1 MRTRRDQVQAYR
13 FVTRRIVSALLS
25 GDPETTNLPMRR
37 LGMAVFG
44 SVLTAAIVLGG
55 VGAYGQLTGGAAPLD
70 DKTLVIERETGATYV
85 FIEGKLHP
93 TLNYTSARLIVN
105 DASAEVRTMSQA
117 SLRDRPRGVTV
128 GIVGAPD
135 ALPDRKSL
143 TGLPWSV
150 CDVPDPVDRQ
160 RSSTRLVIDR
170 ALPGGTPLGD
180 RAVLVAVDDQRYLI
194 ANNTRLQ
201 LLDPSRTITALRMAG
216 TDRLQIGQQLLNAVP
231 AGPPLR
237 RPSLAGEGEPS
248 SRKVAGQSYDVGS
261 VFKAAG
267 RHYVLT
273 REALV
278 SISEITALLLI
289 SNGGRITDITPNQAS
304 EAFEERRIE
313 EEGVPP
319 TMPTLYPAQ
328 PGQTTLCATYRKGSA
343 GGPPTTTMEVFDRVP
358 DELTDSDPGL
368 VPVRQ
373 TRRDA
378 VRTAEAVLLPG
389 GKGVIAQASPG
400 AGTSGSGAAG
410 STIYLISPQGIRYP
424 LASAETLD
432 VLGYGGIT
440 PLAVPGSLLA
450 LIPTGPTLDRE
461 DAFAVFAQ
469 DGPAPTAAPSS
480 APRSGSP
487 SAAPPS
493 GSPSAT
499 PPSGSPSRPSS
510 AAPPS
515 GSTPSTPASG
525 APSSGGTGGGG
536 STASTDA
543 DG

>member
-44 SVLTAAIVLGG
+44 SVVAAAVVLGG
-55 VGAYGQLTGGAAPLD
+55 VGAYGQLTSRAAPLND
-70 DKTLVIERETGATYV
+70 QSLVIERETGATYV
-85 FIEGKLHP
+85 YLQGQLHP
-93 TLNYTSARLIVN
+93 TLNYASARLILN
-105 DASAEVRTMSQA
+105 EPDAEVRTMSQA
-117 SLRDRPRGVTV
+117 SLRDRPRGVTL

-150 CDVPDPVDRQ
+150 CDVPDPVDPA

-170 ALPGGTPLGD
+170 ALPGGVPLGD
-180 RAVLVAVDDQRYLI
+180 RAALVMVDGQRYLLT
-194 ANNTRLQ
+194 NNARLQ
-201 LLDPSRTITALRMAG
+201 VLDGDQTITALKLAG
-216 TDRLQIGQQLLNAVP
+216 ATQLRVGQQLLNAIP

-237 RPSLAGEGEPS
+237 KPSLPGEGES
-248 SRKVAGQSYDVGS
+248 STRNVAGRPSTIGR

-273 REALV
+273 REGLV
-278 SISEITALLLI
+278 PISEITALLMVR
-289 SNGGRITDITPNQAS
+289 GGGAITEITPDQAG
-304 EAFEERRIE
+304 EFYVEKRVD
-313 EEGVPP
+313 EEGLPT
-319 TMPTLYPAQ
+319 TMPTIYQARS
-328 PGQTTLCATYRKGSA
+328 GQTTLCATYRAGSG
-343 GGPPTTTMEVFDRVP
+343 GGPPITTLEVFDRAP
-358 DELTDSDPGL
+358 AELTASEAGA
-368 VPVRQ
+368 VPVPQ

-424 LASAETLD
+424 LGSAATLD
-432 VLGYGGIT
+432 VLGYGGVT

-450 LIPTGPTLDRE
+450 LIPTGPTLDSE
-461 DAFAVFAQ
+461 DAMAVFAP
-469 DGPAPTAAPSS
+469 DAPAPAAPRTTAPPTTAPPTTAPPSS
-480 APRSGSP
+480 AP
-487 SAAPPS
+487 PS
-493 GSPSAT
+493 G
-499 PPSGSPSRPSS
+499 
-510 AAPPS
+510 
-515 GSTPSTPASG
+515 G
-525 APSSGGTGGGG
+525 AGGGMPVG
-536 STASTDA
+536 
-543 DG
+543 

>member
-44 SVLTAAIVLGG
+44 SVLAAAIVLGG
-55 VGAYGQLTGGAAPLD
+55 VGAYGQLTGRTAPLD
-70 DKTLVIERETGATYV
+70 EKTLVIERETGATYV

-93 TLNYTSARLIVN
+93 TLNYASARLIVN

-150 CDVPDPVDRQ
+150 CDVPDPVDRK

-180 RAVLVAVDDQRYLI
+180 RAVLVSVDDQRYLI
-194 ANNTRLQ
+194 TNNTRLQ
-201 LLDPSRTITALRMAG
+201 LLDQARTITALRMAG
-216 TDRLQIGQQLLNAVP
+216 TERLQVGQQLLNAVP

-237 RPSLAGEGEPS
+237 RPSLTGAGEPS
-248 SRKVAGQSYDVGS
+248 NRMVAGQSYPVGS

-273 REALV
+273 RDALV
-278 SISEITALLLI
+278 SISEITALLLV
-289 SNGGRITDITPNQAS
+289 SDGGRITDITPNQAS

-313 EEGVPP
+313 EAGMPA
-319 TMPTLYPAQ
+319 TMPALYAAQ
-328 PGQTTLCATYRKGSA
+328 PGQTTLCATYRKGPA
-343 GGPPTTTMEVFDRVP
+343 GGPPTTTLEVFDRVP
-358 DELTDSDPGL
+358 TELTESDPGL

-373 TRRDA
+373 TRRDG

-410 STIYLISPQGIRYP
+410 STIYLITPQGIRYP
-424 LASAETLD
+424 LGSAETLE

-440 PLAVPGSLLA
+440 PVAVPGSLLA

-461 DAFAVFAQ
+461 DAFAVFAP
-469 DGPAPTAAPSS
+469 DAPAPAAP
-480 APRSGSP
+480 P
-487 SAAPPS
+487 SAAPKS
-493 GSPSAT
+493 SPSAT
-499 PPSGSPSRPSS
+499 PSAGSPSAGPPSGSSS

-525 APSSGGTGGGG
+525 TPSSGGTGGGR
-536 STASTDA
+536 SVESTDA

>member
-44 SVLTAAIVLGG
+44 SVITAAIVLGG
-55 VGAYGQLTGGAAPLD
+55 VGAYGQLTGNAAPLTD
-70 DKTLVIERETGATYV
+70 QSLVIERETGATYV
-85 FIEGKLHP
+85 FMSGQLHP
-93 TLNYTSARLIVN
+93 TLNFTSARLILN
-105 DASAEVRTMSQA
+105 DPAAEVRTMSQA
-117 SLRDRPRGVTV
+117 SLRDRPRGLTL

-150 CDVPDPVDRQ
+150 CDVPDPVDPEH
-160 RSSTRLVIDR
+160 SSTRLVIDR
-170 ALPGGTPLGD
+170 ALPGGVPLGD
-180 RAVLVAVDDQRYLI
+180 RAVLVVVDEQRYLLT
-194 ANNTRLQ
+194 NNARLQ
-201 LLDPSRTITALRMAG
+201 VPDGDQTITALQMPDATQLRV
-216 TDRLQIGQQLLNAVP
+216 GQQLLNAIP

-237 RPSLAGEGEPS
+237 KPSLRGEGES
-248 SRKVAGQSYDVGS
+248 STRNVAGRPSTIGQ
-261 VFKAAG
+261 VFRAAG

-273 REALV
+273 REGLV
-278 SISEITALLLI
+278 SISEITALLMVR
-289 SNGGRITDITPNQAS
+289 GGGQITDITPDQAG
-304 EAFEERRIE
+304 EFYVEQRVD
-313 EEGVPP
+313 EEGLPATRP
-319 TMPTLYPAQ
+319 SLYPARS
-328 PGQTTLCATYRKGSA
+328 GQTTLCATYRAGTA
-343 GGPPTTTMEVFDRVP
+343 GGPPVTTLEVFDRAP
-358 DELTDSDPGL
+358 AELTATDPGL

-373 TRRDA
+373 TKRDA

-424 LASAETLD
+424 LGSAETLA
-432 VLGYGGIT
+432 VLGYGGVT

-450 LIPTGPTLDRE
+450 LIPTGPTLAHE
-461 DAFAVFAQ
+461 DALAVFAA
-469 DGPAPTAAPSS
+469 DVPAPAAP
-480 APRSGSP
+480 P

-493 GSPSAT
+493 SASPSKT
-499 PPSGSPSRPSS
+499 PPPSASPTKTPPPSASPSKTPPAVAPTS

-515 GSTPSTPASG
+515 GG
-525 APSSGGTGGGG
+525 AGGGMPME
-536 STASTDA
+536 STGA
-543 DG
+543 DS

>member
-44 SVLTAAIVLGG
+44 SVLAAAIVLGG

-105 DASAEVRTMSQA
+105 DAGAEVRTMSQA

-180 RAVLVAVDDQRYLI
+180 RGVLVSVDDQRYLI
-194 ANNTRLQ
+194 TNNRRLQ
-201 LLDPSRTITALRMAG
+201 LLDPARTMTALRMAG
-216 TDRLQIGQQLLNAVP
+216 TERLQIGQQLLNAVP

-237 RPSLAGEGEPS
+237 RMSLAGEGGPS
-248 SRKVAGQSYDVGS
+248 NRKVAGKSYNVGS
-261 VFKAAG
+261 VFRAAG

-273 REALV
+273 RDALV
-278 SISEITALLLI
+278 PISEITALLQT
-289 SNGGRITDITPNQAS
+289 SGSGRITDITPNDAS
-304 EAFEERRIE
+304 EAFEEQRIE
-313 EEGVPP
+313 EEGLPP
-319 TMPTLYPAQ
+319 TVPALYPAQ
-328 PGQTTLCATYRKGSA
+328 PGQTTVCATYRKGSA
-343 GGPPTTTMEVFDRVP
+343 GGPPTTTLEVFDRVP

-410 STIYLISPQGIRYP
+410 ATIYLISPQGIRYP
-424 LASAETLD
+424 LASAETLE

-450 LIPTGPTLDRE
+450 LIPTGPTLNRE
-461 DAFAVFAQ
+461 DAFAVFAP
-469 DGPAPTAAPSS
+469 DGPTPAAPPS
-480 APRSGSP
+480 AAPKSASP

-499 PPSGSPSRPSS
+499 PPSRSPS
-510 AAPPS
+510 ATPPS
-515 GSTPSTPASG
+515 GSTPSAPASG
-525 APSSGGTGGGG
+525 SRASGGTGGGG
-536 STASTDA
+536 SAESTDA